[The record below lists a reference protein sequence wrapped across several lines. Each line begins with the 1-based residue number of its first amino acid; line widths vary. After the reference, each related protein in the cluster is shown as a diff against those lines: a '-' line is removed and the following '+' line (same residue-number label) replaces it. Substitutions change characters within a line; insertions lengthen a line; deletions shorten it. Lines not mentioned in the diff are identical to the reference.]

1 MLSFLRRS
9 VGYCLVFSYVWA
21 VLDVPVM
28 AYALS
33 GRDIVR
39 ASDTGVS
46 ASSEKGVLP
55 FSTKIH
61 VVVESETISSL
72 CKRYNISLLGFNNL
86 NSGRFRGGVSKK
98 LSIGSTVIVPV
109 RPLSNRLSHYLDGEK
124 SVASST
130 ASYVNEAAHLLK
142 DNSDLRGR
150 KGAVK
155 QSIINSAGSAVGSKV
170 TDFLGQYGTV
180 QLNLSADDRFSFKN
194 SQFAMLLPLYDKGR
208 YLVFS
213 QLSYHMS
220 SNNRSIGNFGIGG
233 RYFADSYMV
242 GANAFFDYDFSRH
255 LKRLG
260 FGAEYSRN
268 YLKASANV
276 YFGQTMW
283 YGSRDFV
290 NMLERPAKGWD
301 VRLQGYL
308 PSKPELGGKLMFEQ
322 YYGDNVALFGNDNLQ
337 KDPYALTVGVDYT
350 PVPLLNFNVDYKRG
364 KGSQH
369 LAHLGVNL
377 NYRLG
382 VPLAAQVEPSNVAKM
397 RSLLGGRY
405 DLVDRNNDMV
415 LEYKKSGSIDID
427 APQELRIRSL
437 SKFNGLAAFASE
449 TAEGGKYNISEV
461 GHQLLFDLYI
471 HDSVKFENTLNYKI
485 SANAAYIAAGGSI
498 LVQSSTIN
506 ARDAVY
512 RILVKPPL
520 DELVADN
527 KGPFNINV
535 SAADGFGHSAV
546 SEINLKVERS
556 AHPDMYLLVNPTR
569 LPVGAIHD
577 GVENRAPAQII
588 FKLKNH
594 KGFKAPSSVCF
605 DVKLRGSAS
614 SGKHCVAEPHAGLW
628 VYQNSKASVEGDTV
642 NYVSALLANSEALN
656 GKKEATYDIVPVV
669 GDVAYEDLR
678 EDVTIV
684 KIDVKRPDL
693 NKSRLLLSPN
703 YIMNDDKDKM
713 HVSYIVRNH
722 FGSIVPHIGSSLRFA
737 VESNGALVSDK
748 DVHELAPIVEKSAGN
763 YEADFVGNKVGS
775 YKLVVYYKDS
785 PVASGNFSIIDN
797 NVLKGAKFT
806 LSPSVINIYKR
817 DLEHKPDEAMAVL
830 SFSDGHKLGDLSK
843 FLSLSVYPDDK
854 SLTVGDLK
862 YSKAGYVATLR
873 GSVAGKYKI
882 TPLLGSKAISGAGSQ
897 DLTIISSNNNFE
909 FDSSASHFS
918 AVPGIMPVS
927 DFNGGMKSHLN
938 LQLAVLS
945 GSVLLKDLSFKAHN
959 SGFKIGSI
967 SYDNG
972 IYSADLSVASKA
984 IIAGDY
990 LFDVAYKGK
999 VLEGLQAR
1007 FNLVDDKNVPSS
1019 DKSSFKV
1026 KPGSIYVGEDSVG
1039 TLKLCAKDGT
1049 VIASQASNISYD
1061 IRDAQGHLANNAFEA
1076 IKVNEQN
1083 GLYLSSFKT
1092 TKSGIYTIIPKY
1104 KNSYIGGN
1112 LSEKLVVKADDRDSS
1127 SFKGDLK
1134 ISPSSIIDSGQES
1147 AIMTLKLCDKYGN
1160 KLEVKTKDLT
1170 IIAPEGGLAR
1180 LWIKQSFE
1188 TSEPGIYRA
1197 KLAGIGI
1204 SVDRILLS
1212 VLYKAGKIGS
1222 GLSAPLSLT
1231 DPDDAPYGPYCYF
1244 GLSQDSI
1251 LVHKEQAKIKF
1262 TAMNLY
1268 GKPLSNLD
1276 KYLSFVAL
1284 DQNGKEVGVDV
1295 CQISPVVNKGSG
1307 EYEAM
1312 VSGNKS
1318 ALVRLEPKYKQS
1330 QVGDCSADLKIY
1342 VDGTIDSSKSE
1353 FTVDKSQIKGNG
1365 HDVAKLIYQPHNKFG
1380 EAISGLE
1387 GLVFKS
1393 KILDNKI
1400 SKSAIAL
1407 KPITLA
1413 RDMSNVTEVS
1423 PGVYQVEVK
1432 STMVGSYEL
1441 WVEYNG
1447 EEVSHKR
1454 VTLSV
1459 LADQNYEPDGSSNLS
1474 LKGNISEIKEGDFA
1488 TLLFS
1493 AKRNGAALSGLEANN
1508 LIVVGQ
1514 TSKGLPITSE
1524 MLEIGKFVEDG
1535 SSGVYAAQIKGIGS
1549 ELYSLNVR
1557 YRTKTSGIY
1566 EVIKDLKPV
1575 SLKVVASIEK
1585 GIHGSITASSYE
1597 LDKLNVSVRSSYLS
1611 LGIFSSM
1618 NNFVPGLGKD
1628 LGARILYNGV
1638 AISKKLDFVEGI
1650 SVYNASFTL
1659 DDSTKAGAYTIIPL
1673 YKGSVIAGA
1682 EAGVTIKV
1690 TNKLGPIDKTEI
1702 NLRVGG
1708 SSQTSLILGD
1718 QVKDHTEL
1726 SLKIKVNG
1734 VLLSGFADAIKIQGL
1749 GKGLEL
1755 GSFVENKGEY
1765 KAVLKGIALGNYI
1778 LHPQID
1784 DVIYGSSSVKVY
1796 VLSPDKDPSLL
1807 SGRFELVSSSK
1818 TLKAGSDEAILRLSM
1833 FKAQKPYVENKLP
1846 LINYFITPQTK
1857 NGKTYISELSYKSGG
1872 VYEGKFGGSLAGKYT
1887 VVARYGGMPI
1897 KGVEPISLEIIGN
1910 KDNIDQRKIELSSSP
1925 VPLVIKNGSAKGE
1938 LSFKVKDI
1946 YGNLVYLGNLDSSAV
1961 PSDLKI
1967 GAAIY
1972 GSDGY
1977 KATLSSNKIGS
1988 YKVNVSAGSIKAS
2001 IVVKVIDGSDL
2012 PDGNSTMKITPSTV
2026 HVGDQADIDLFLV
2039 QGKKALTNL
2048 DVSQLG
2054 IMGAII
2060 GGDKIGPII
2069 FENNHDGHYLGKFTG
2084 VITGRYELYATYK
2097 GVVIGG
2103 SAKALIYVKGDPKDI
2118 SEKDTHLLVEPN
2130 KINTNSNAK
2139 LILEVKSRNHIG
2151 ISGLDVGQFTIG
2163 DKADLLSYGSWQDK
2177 GLGIYECR
2185 VMSGSKI
2192 GGTTIGVSYKSFFNK
2207 SVDFEVLDDKKIPDS
2222 HQSSLTIDKSL
2233 IKANG
2238 KDVATLLLKARNR
2251 LGDSIASASDL
2262 SVIAYG
2268 RDGHVLS
2275 KTAQIEISHFVGKD
2289 GVFKASIK
2297 GFEAKDLELYVG
2309 YKGVKIEDLH
2319 VSLRLVSIDTK
2330 PVKSLSDLSLS
2341 KDKIKGNN
2349 NDTSIITFKA
2359 LNASKQPITGLQNLV
2374 FKSLLKQSKYTRPRM
2389 ELHAIT
2395 LARDMSDIAEVS
2407 PGVYQ
2412 VEVKSTMVGSY
2423 EIWVE
2428 YNGEEVS
2435 NKRVTL
2441 SVLADQNYEPDGS
2454 SVLSLKGSYSKNE
2467 QQYINAN
2474 GTDQATI
2481 AVKLNRNNDPM
2492 GGYAKYISLSTDDA
2506 SGVKIQDFIEDST
2519 NQGIYITKVTS
2530 TKAGKYSFVLNYN
2543 GHPVNGIKPVDL
2555 YTSAD
2560 KNDVDEAHSDVK
2572 GVDGVVTEIG
2582 SPTGT
2587 ITLTLKDAHGN
2598 IMGKVAPNTI
2608 SLTPNP
2614 VIAGDVT
2621 IDKTPI
2627 IDAAK
2632 GTYIYKVS
2640 AKKVG
2645 DYTINVQVGKTVFKD
2660 KKAKLIVLSDMPVV
2674 PSSLAPEHDTVY
2686 TNEQVAITLVAMRGK
2701 DQPITDDIS
2710 QMISLK
2716 DGDTSFDFT
2725 KSSNGYTSQFSSIKS
2740 GVHKLEL
2747 YYKRAIDGKEIDTNL
2762 STAIKVSA
2770 DNNPVD
2776 EDNSKAEGVDG
2787 VVTESGKTTGTIM
2800 LTLKDKTNN
2809 ILGRVKPETISF
2821 DITPKIKNA
2830 VIINSDTPVVDEF
2843 KGTYTYKVSAKK
2855 AGDYKINIRVGSVT
2869 FKKKNAK
2876 LKVLS
2881 DMPVAPSTLEP
2892 EKTIID
2898 TGKNVIITLVAMR
2911 GKDQP
2916 IADDI
2921 SQMIVLKDGD
2931 TSFGF
2936 KKTSDGY
2943 TSQFSSTK
2951 SGVHK
2956 LELYYKAPLDKEV
2969 DTKINTTIDVTSDN
2983 NSVDEDM
2990 SDVKGV
2996 DGLVVENDKPTGKI
3010 ALTLKDAYGN
3020 IMGNIDPIKIKFTM
3034 ATAPTGA
3041 VKVEL
3046 DKVDKAKGVYN
3057 YKVRSNF
3064 AGEYDINVQV
3074 NDVIFT
3080 KKKAHLKVLSDM
3092 PVAPSTLEPEKT
3104 IADTGEDVN
3113 ITLTPYRK
3121 DGSSIDDDI
3130 SGMISLKDGNDVLS
3144 FNRAE
3149 DNKYV
3154 AKFNSI
3160 VVGKHNLSLYYR
3172 SLDSSEVNTGVST
3185 TIKVTA
3191 ENNPPDPDKS
3201 KVTIIFD
3208 KEGFTDNG
3216 LKYADLKVTLK
3227 DKYDNPIAN
3236 RQDDILFDVNPTK
3249 HNKND
3254 IDINKALQFQFISK
3268 DDSTGV
3274 YNFKVTSL
3282 LADTYTISVI
3292 AVMVRLNQTAEVT
3305 VCTDTPSDQYSSF
3318 DIPYKSTHVGEPL
3331 AINFY
3336 AMNASDKKIM
3346 DDISS
3351 RLTLWDNEKQLDN
3364 VTFTHTDTSN
3374 NNSCEYKS
3382 SKPGK
3387 HIVYLKYK
3395 NYYDGALVKCSTPI
3409 TIQVI
3414 N

>member
-1 MLSFLRRS
+1 
-9 VGYCLVFSYVWA
+9 
-21 VLDVPVM
+21 
-28 AYALS
+28 
-33 GRDIVR
+33 
-39 ASDTGVS
+39 
-46 ASSEKGVLP
+46 
-55 FSTKIH
+55 
-61 VVVESETISSL
+61 
-72 CKRYNISLLGFNNL
+72 
-86 NSGRFRGGVSKK
+86 
-98 LSIGSTVIVPV
+98 
-109 RPLSNRLSHYLDGEK
+109 
-124 SVASST
+124 
-130 ASYVNEAAHLLK
+130 
-142 DNSDLRGR
+142 
-150 KGAVK
+150 
-155 QSIINSAGSAVGSKV
+155 
-170 TDFLGQYGTV
+170 
-180 QLNLSADDRFSFKN
+180 
-194 SQFAMLLPLYDKGR
+194 
-208 YLVFS
+208 
-213 QLSYHMS
+213 
-220 SNNRSIGNFGIGG
+220 
-233 RYFADSYMV
+233 
-242 GANAFFDYDFSRH
+242 
-255 LKRLG
+255 
-260 FGAEYSRN
+260 
-268 YLKASANV
+268 
-276 YFGQTMW
+276 
-283 YGSRDFV
+283 
-290 NMLERPAKGWD
+290 
-301 VRLQGYL
+301 
-308 PSKPELGGKLMFEQ
+308 
-322 YYGDNVALFGNDNLQ
+322 
-337 KDPYALTVGVDYT
+337 
-350 PVPLLNFNVDYKRG
+350 
-364 KGSQH
+364 
-369 LAHLGVNL
+369 
-377 NYRLG
+377 
-382 VPLAAQVEPSNVAKM
+382 
-397 RSLLGGRY
+397 
-405 DLVDRNNDMV
+405 
-415 LEYKKSGSIDID
+415 
-427 APQELRIRSL
+427 LRIRSL
-437 SKFNGLAAFASE
+437 SNFNGLAAFASE

-1493 AKRNGAALSGLEANN
+1493 AKHNGAALSGLEANN

-2481 AVKLNRNNDPM
+2481 TVKLNRNNDPM

-2543 GHPVNGIKPVDL
+2543 GHPVNGVRQAEL

-2560 KNDVDEAHSDVK
+2560 NNDVDEAHSDVK

-2587 ITLTLKDAHGN
+2587 ITLSLKDANGN
-2598 IMGKVAPNTI
+2598 ILGKVPAGSI
-2608 SLTPNP
+2608 KLTPNG
-2614 VIAGDVT
+2614 VAG
-2621 IDKTPI
+2621 
-2627 IDAAK
+2627 
-2632 GTYIYKVS
+2632 
-2640 AKKVG
+2640 
-2645 DYTINVQVGKTVFKD
+2645 
-2660 KKAKLIVLSDMPVV
+2660 
-2674 PSSLAPEHDTVY
+2674 
-2686 TNEQVAITLVAMRGK
+2686 
-2701 DQPITDDIS
+2701 
-2710 QMISLK
+2710 
-2716 DGDTSFDFT
+2716 
-2725 KSSNGYTSQFSSIKS
+2725 
-2740 GVHKLEL
+2740 
-2747 YYKRAIDGKEIDTNL
+2747 
-2762 STAIKVSA
+2762 
-2770 DNNPVD
+2770 
-2776 EDNSKAEGVDG
+2776 
-2787 VVTESGKTTGTIM
+2787 
-2800 LTLKDKTNN
+2800 
-2809 ILGRVKPETISF
+2809 
-2821 DITPKIKNA
+2821 A
-2830 VIINSDTPVVDEF
+2830 VIIDDKPVIDES

-2855 AGDYKINIRVGSVT
+2855 AGDYIINLQVGNTV
-2869 FKKKNAK
+2869 FEDKKAT

-2881 DMPVAPSTLEP
+2881 DKPVAPSKLTA
-2892 EKTIID
+2892 EKATALTNEKIKVSLTD
-2898 TGKNVIITLVAMR
+2898 VVR
-2911 GKDQP
+2911 GKDDV
-2916 IADDI
+2916 ISDDI
-2921 SQMIVLKDGD
+2921 SQLISLKDGD
-2931 TSFGF
+2931 TSFAF
-2936 KKTSDGY
+2936 
-2943 TSQFSSTK
+2943 TK
-2951 SGVHK
+2951 SGKDYVAEFTSNKAGPHK
-2956 LELYYKAPLDKEV
+2956 LDLYYKAPLGESVATDLS
-2969 DTKINTTIDVTSDN
+2969 TSISVSADN
-2983 NSVDEDM
+2983 NAVDEAH

-2996 DGLVVENDKPTGKI
+2996 DGVVTEIGSPTGTITLSLKDVDDNILGKVPAGSIKLTPNGVAGAVIIDDKPV
-3010 ALTLKDAYGN
+3010 
-3020 IMGNIDPIKIKFTM
+3020 ID
-3034 ATAPTGA
+3034 
-3041 VKVEL
+3041 ES
-3046 DKVDKAKGVYN
+3046 KGTYT
-3057 YKVRSNF
+3057 YKVS
-3064 AGEYDINVQV
+3064 A
-3074 NDVIFT
+3074 
-3080 KKKAHLKVLSDM
+3080 KKAGDYIINLQVGNTVFEDKKATLKVLSDK
-3092 PVAPSTLEPEKT
+3092 PVAPSKLTAEKAT
-3104 IADTGEDVN
+3104 ALTNEKIKVSLTDVV
-3113 ITLTPYRK
+3113 RGK
-3121 DGSSIDDDI
+3121 DDVISDDI
-3130 SGMISLKDGNDVLS
+3130 SQLISLKDGDTS
-3144 FNRAE
+3144 FAFTKSGK
-3149 DNKYV
+3149 DYV
-3154 AKFNSI
+3154 AEFTSNKA
-3160 VVGKHNLSLYYR
+3160 GPHKLDLYYKAPLGE
-3172 SLDSSEVNTGVST
+3172 SVATDLSTSISVSADNNAVDEAHS
-3185 TIKVTA
+3185 TIAVTK
-3191 ENNPPDPDKS
+3191 PDMTEDGQAKGEF
-3201 KVTIIFD
+3201 I
-3208 KEGFTDNG
+3208 
-3216 LKYADLKVTLK
+3216 LTLK
-3227 DKYDNPIAN
+3227 DKYGNLLGNVNTSTIHFDREAKNHKDLNIDKAFVIKSLSV
-3236 RQDDILFDVNPTK
+3236 DKDKAEYKYEATSYLADKYTVHVKIGDVTLTKTSEFDVASASPDKVKSTLEPGDITVNLGEEVKLTFTAK
-3249 HNKND
+3249 TNEDKAITND
-3254 IDINKALQFQFISK
+3254 IHERLSLWHKDVNGDHYGQLAATISLQRDNIYEIKFKPTIVGPQNYYLNFSSYYADEKSDCSPYRVINVVGGVDK
-3268 DDSTGV
+3268 DQS
-3274 YNFKVTSL
+3274 
-3282 LADTYTISVI
+3282 TISVTKHDMTEDGQAKGEFI
-3292 AVMVRLNQTAEVT
+3292 VTLRDSAGNLLGDKAIGDIHFDREAKNHKDLNIDKAFVIKSLSVDKDKAEYKYEATSYLADKYTVHVKIGDVT
-3305 VCTDTPSDQYSSF
+3305 LTKTSEF
-3318 DIPYKSTHVGEPL
+3318 DVASASPDKVKSTLEPGDITVNLGEEVKLTFTAKTNEDKAITNDIHERLSLWHKDVNGDHYGQLAATISLQRDNIYEIKFKPTIVGPQNYYLNFSSYYADEKSDCSPYRVINVKQDNVPNKDTSHLDVDRKSVSVGET
-3331 AINFY
+3331 AIFTYY
-3336 AMNASDKKIM
+3336 AKNSAGQDIT
-3346 DDISS
+3346 DDISD
-3351 RLTLWDNEKQLDN
+3351 RLSLWRVGGYYQLDVRFEKQDRNKYRIQYTQNEFGDN
-3364 VTFTHTDTSN
+3364 VTFVVKYKKSFGHFFDVSNQVSVEVKQDNVPNKDTSHLEVDRQSVFVGETSIFTYYAK
-3374 NNSCEYKS
+3374 NSAGQDITDDISDRLSFWRVGGYYPLDVRFEKQDRNKYRIQYTQNESGDNVAFVVGYKKDANHLFDAS
-3382 SKPGK
+3382 NSVGVKVKQDNVQDNVPNEDTSHLEVDRK
-3387 HIVYLKYK
+3387 IVSIGETSIFTYYAKNSAGQDITDDISDRLCLWRIGDDNQSDVRFEKQDRNKYRIQYTQNRFGSNVTFLVRYK
-3395 NYYDGALVKCSTPI
+3395 KDGNYISDNVSNFVSVEVHMSTI
-3409 TIQVI
+3409 SF
-3414 N
+3414 